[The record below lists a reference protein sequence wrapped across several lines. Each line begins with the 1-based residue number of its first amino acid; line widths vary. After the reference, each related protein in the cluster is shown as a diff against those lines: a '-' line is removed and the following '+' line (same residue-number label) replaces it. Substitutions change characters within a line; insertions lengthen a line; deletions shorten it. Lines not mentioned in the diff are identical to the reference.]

1 MFRSLKA
8 RSMQCSDLACERTFT
23 IQKIEDVSI
32 RDRRGLTRAESVC
45 ELGLTVVKNTAALDP
60 SVHRPRVQDAP
71 LDQEALNQEAASMR
85 SMVFGSA
92 PTSTPSSAQQPRT
105 SGASGTGGMGV
116 STAGTAP
123 NAQSRPGI
131 LQGVPSTGVT
141 GAAGSTAAPAP
152 ANRPQGVTILD
163 NRFQDTVS

>member
-71 LDQEALNQEAASMR
+71 LDGFNLWPALTND
-85 SMVFGSA
+85 SA
-92 PTSTPSSAQQPRT
+92 PPRKDIHI
-105 SGASGTGGMGV
+105 
-116 STAGTAP
+116 
-123 NAQSRPGI
+123 R
-131 LQGVPSTGVT
+131 
-141 GAAGSTAAPAP
+141 
-152 ANRPQGVTILD
+152 
-163 NRFQDTVS
+163 